1 MSKMTQEPHR
11 QSSEASAIVQSGGG
25 VIINALS
32 TMNIL
37 AEVFESRNERA
48 TELTSSSSKF
58 DDVTD
63 MINKLAS
70 QTNLFALNAAI
81 EAARAG
87 EAGRGFSVAADEVR
101 SLAEKTVGATSEI
114 DAIIGEMQQQMQ
126 ALMTE
131 MSRGAK
137 KVLENREVGDS
148 AIEVVDQI
156 KTLVNLATERSSE
169 LSISIDEVAGT
180 SRSVSANMVNIKDST
195 KKGSQLSHDVLELA
209 GHLAQLASEHKCIT
223 KQFHSY

>member
-1 MSKMTQEPHR
+1 
-11 QSSEASAIVQSGGG
+11 
-25 VIINALS
+25 
-32 TMNIL
+32 MN
-37 AEVFESRNERA
+37 VS
-48 TELTSSSSKF
+48 
-58 DDVTD
+58 
-63 MINKLAS
+63 
-70 QTNLFALNAAI
+70 LNAAI

-131 MSRGAK
+131 MSSGAK
-137 KVLENREVGDS
+137 KVLESREVGDS